1 MKTTPFLDE
10 NTEPDPPKDP
20 KRDGYRFVKWN
31 RFEEYDE
38 EGNLVNVRYEAVWE
52 EVADEETAAS
62 GSGKSKS
69 KGTKTGDASLPYL
82 YGSFAVLSAAGL
94 LVLRRRRKTDR

>member
-1 MKTTPFLDE
+1 METVVSLQDVVKTYVMRE
-10 NTEPDPPKDP
+10 NEVHALRGISFDIQQ
-20 KRDGYRFVKWN
+20 GEFVSIM
-31 RFEEYDE
+31 
-38 EGNLVNVRYEAVWE
+38 GP
-52 EVADEETAAS
+52 S